1 MSPDIL
7 TKSLG
12 FLMVK
17 IEMIL
22 MVLENLA
29 GAYGFD
35 IISMSKG

>member
-7 TKSLG
+7 TKSLV

-29 GAYGFD
+29 GVL
-35 IISMSKG
+35 